1 MQRVTEAWEQ
11 TNRDNFTRPANVT
24 LSMTLADGRTPIVSG
39 ARLISFNY
47 NKSGDCLASIL
58 TQDTI
63 TFTFDNS
70 DGRFD
75 YDPENDVYQYAPVI
89 VTCGFM
95 NAEYSAYDGIDGG
108 TYYISNTESNGNK
121 TTFTAKTVL
130 GFMTAKYLL
139 DDQDSIEG
147 YASDILASVINQAE
161 SENGVPVSSIN
172 VIYDSCLNDYILH
185 VNKSDNYSLAE
196 VLQLIANAF
205 ECILFVDRGGTIHI
219 EKLGDISE
227 NYVLSGKISYDFPK
241 VKLAEKI
248 GDVNLYYNHGSAHAT
263 NAESE
268 EGGELT
274 VTNPIMTDSYHA
286 LELTSYIMDFS
297 KSSRKRITGNFRA
310 DPRIDWFDI
319 LVVPAGNKACVCAVT
334 KINFTF
340 NGAWRG
346 TFEAVEV
353 STARLDL
360 RICDLEMLTLGQLE
374 SIPIE
379 QLQPDTVSADDG
391 DYIATEDG
399 ELMLW
404 EE

>member
-24 LSMTLADGRTPIVSG
+24 LSMTLADGRKPIVSG
-39 ARLISFNY
+39 SRLISFNY
-47 NKSGDCLASIL
+47 NKAGDCLSGIL

-70 DGRFD
+70 DGRFN
-75 YDPENDVYQYAPVI
+75 YDPENDVYQYSQVSI
-89 VTCGFM
+89 ICGFM
-95 NAEYSAYDGIDGG
+95 NVEYSAYDGIDGG
-108 TYYISNTESNGNK
+108 IYYISNTESYGGK
-121 TTFTAKTVL
+121 TTFTAKTIL
-130 GFMTAKYLL
+130 GFMSAKYLVN
-139 DDQDSIEG
+139 DESSIEETG
-147 YASDILASVINQAE
+147 ANIVESVINQAE
-161 SENGVPVSSIN
+161 NEKGVPLNRIN
-172 VIYDSCLNDYILH
+172 VVYDDSLNEYTLRIERA
-185 VNKSDNYSLAE
+185 DNYSLAE
-196 VLQLIANAF
+196 VLQLIANAYQ
-205 ECILFVDRGGTIHI
+205 CILYVDRAGTIHI
-219 EKLGDISE
+219 DKLGDVSE
-227 NYVLSGKISYDFPK
+227 NYVLSGKISYEFPK

-248 GDVNLYYNHGSAHAT
+248 GDINLYYNHGSAHAT

-274 VTNPIMTDSYHA
+274 VTNPIMRDGYQA
-286 LELTSYIMDFS
+286 LSLARYIMNFQA
-297 KSSRKRITGNFRA
+297 SSRKRITGNFRA
-310 DPRIDWFDI
+310 DPRIDLFDI
-319 LVVPAGNKACVCAVT
+319 IVIPAGDKACVCAIT

-379 QLQPDTVSADDG
+379 QLQPNTVSVDDG
-391 DYIATEDG
+391 DYIATADG
-399 ELMLW
+399 KLMLW